1 MLRRLNVLLEELCD
15 HRVHLEVGA
24 LADHQVSMDADEID
38 GTTASKLKSTWRA
51 PDFSPAFAKTLRV
64 MKLLVGEAA
73 GVDPIT
79 GEGRARA
86 RRERMTT
93 SDSKTRT
100 SATNL
105 AAGKTARVAR
115 VLEARA
121 KKRPWSGRA
130 RAGPEELTPATEWP
144 AQVTVME

>member
-1 MLRRLNVLLEELCD
+1 MRFF
-15 HRVHLEVGA
+15 RVE
-24 LADHQVSMDADEID
+24 ADGSLHCQDADEID

-100 SATNL
+100 SASGL
-105 AAGKTARVAR
+105 PRHQQGAAWGC
-115 VLEARA
+115 
-121 KKRPWSGRA
+121 GRA
-130 RAGPEELTPATEWP
+130 RDSG
-144 AQVTVME
+144 